1 VHSGTSLVVL
11 RVPSSGCF
19 SNWRVITIL
28 RGALHF
34 EADGNPKSV
43 LLFGSSVILASTFLR
58 LLSLGD

>member
-1 VHSGTSLVVL
+1 L
-11 RVPSSGCF
+11 
-19 SNWRVITIL
+19 RVITIL